1 MENVARHRIARSDF
15 KSIAASRYHDYLV
28 GLVRDFKDNPKRYW
42 SFVKCLKSAAHVSPV
57 LEHGGR
63 VYKSDEER
71 ANCLN
76 PRPVR
81 AFLIT
86 RTVRG
91 GGVGTTPPGDR
102 PLMVVELRGK
112 DQSMR
117 LDEISRLHILFLVLG
132 QYLT

>member
-1 MENVARHRIARSDF
+1 MTF
-15 KSIAASRYHDYLV
+15 
-28 GLVRDFKDNPKRYW
+28 F
-42 SFVKCLKSAAHVSPV
+42 
-57 LEHGGR
+57 
-63 VYKSDEER
+63 
-71 ANCLN
+71 N

-91 GGVGTTPPGDR
+91 GGWFDPPPGDR

-117 LDEISRLHILFLVLG
+117 LDEISRLHILFLFPG
-132 QYLT
+132 QYLTWLGQVKGQIFAKSDIFWLCTLIAA

>member
-1 MENVARHRIARSDF
+1 MIQNFRCLFRSS
-15 KSIAASRYHDYLV
+15 KLSALR
-28 GLVRDFKDNPKRYW
+28 VRFIC
-42 SFVKCLKSAAHVSPV
+42 SF
-57 LEHGGR
+57 
-63 VYKSDEER
+63 
-71 ANCLN
+71 N

-91 GGVGTTPPGDR
+91 GVGTTPPPGDR

>member
-1 MENVARHRIARSDF
+1 MSERTNVRPPTSFSGDGEVD
-15 KSIAASRYHDYLV
+15 AA
-28 GLVRDFKDNPKRYW
+28 F
-42 SFVKCLKSAAHVSPV
+42 
-57 LEHGGR
+57 
-63 VYKSDEER
+63 
-71 ANCLN
+71 N

-91 GGVGTTPPGDR
+91 GGGWYDPPPPGDR

-112 DQSMR
+112 NQSMR

-132 QYLT
+132 QHLT